1 MLMSLKAKRKP
12 LWTNTSKKVA
22 ATEAAL
28 AQAQAQALNLLSNAQ
43 DLRTDHGMV
52 EATTGTEATMTG
64 EATGVV
70 VVVVAPTR
78 GLVEGG
84 PIMAMEE
91 AVVDTVE
98 DEEEEGTMTEGTI
111 VVEEEVLLY

>member
-1 MLMSLKAKRKP
+1 MLMSLKAKQKP

-28 AQAQAQALNLLSNAQ
+28 AQALNLLSNAR
-43 DLRTDHGMV
+43 DSRTDHDMV

-64 EATGVV
+64 EATDVV

-91 AVVDTVE
+91 VAVDTVE
-98 DEEEEGTMTEGTI
+98 DAEEEGTMTEGTI

>member
-12 LWTNTSKKVA
+12 LWTNTSKKAA

-28 AQAQAQALNLLSNAQ
+28 AQALNLLSNAR
-43 DLRTDHGMV
+43 DLRTGRDMV
-52 EATTGTEATMTG
+52 EATTETEATMTG

-70 VVVVAPTR
+70 VVVAAPTR

-91 AVVDTVE
+91 VAVDTVE
-98 DEEEEGTMTEGTI
+98 DAEEEGTMTEGTI

>member
-12 LWTNTSKKVA
+12 LWTNTSKKAA
-22 ATEAAL
+22 ATEAA
-28 AQAQAQALNLLSNAQ
+28 QARALNLLLNAR
-43 DLRTDHGMV
+43 DLRTGRDMV

-70 VVVVAPTR
+70 AAAAVAPTR

-91 AVVDTVE
+91 VAVDTVE
-98 DEEEEGTMTEGTI
+98 DAEEEGTMTEGTI

>member
-28 AQAQAQALNLLSNAQ
+28 AQAQALNLLSNAQ

-111 VVEEEVLLY
+111 VVEEEVSLY

>member
-28 AQAQAQALNLLSNAQ
+28 AQAQALNLLSNAR
-43 DLRTDHGMV
+43 DLRTDHDMV

-70 VVVVAPTR
+70 VVAVAPTR
-78 GLVEGG
+78 GLVEGS

-91 AVVDTVE
+91 VVVDTVE
-98 DEEEEGTMTEGTI
+98 DAEEEGTMTEGTI